1 MMHKHAQA
9 MKSRDFHFQ
18 VKAVEKDGFFSGY
31 GSVFGVVDS
40 CREIVAPGA
49 FAASLAERA
58 AKGRKLPILWQHR
71 GDQPLG
77 AYDVAR
83 EDDTGLYL
91 EGRLLVEDVTQARE
105 AHALM
110 RAGVLTGLSIGYY
123 VTGESWNEKD
133 RIRTLTAVDLQET
146 SLVTFPA
153 NDAARVE
160 SVKSRIARGD
170 ALTLPEFESFLREAG
185 FSKSQAA
192 AIAGRGYKHLM
203 ERGEPDPAPVPD
215 LLQALKGVRF

>member
-1 MMHKHAQA
+1 MNR
-9 MKSRDFHFQ
+9 KSALALKYRDFDFE

-40 CREIVAPGA
+40 YREIVAPGA
-49 FAASLAERA
+49 FAASLAARS
-58 AKGRKLPILWQHR
+58 AKGRKLPVLWQHQS
-71 GDQPLG
+71 DKPLG
-77 AYDVAR
+77 VYEVAK
-83 EDDTGLYL
+83 EDATGLYL
-91 EGRLLVEDVTQARE
+91 EGRLLVDDVVQARE

-110 RAGVLTGLSIGYY
+110 KAGAVTGLSIGYY
-123 VTGESWNEKD
+123 VQADSYDEKE
-133 RIRTLTAVDLQET
+133 RIRTLTKLQLEET

-192 AIAGRGYKHLM
+192 AIAGRGYKHLLDRS
-203 ERGEPDPAPVPD
+203 ESGPAQAPD
-215 LLQALKGVRF
+215 LLQALQGMRF

>member
-40 CREIVAPGA
+40 YREIVAPGA

-58 AKGRKLPILWQHR
+58 GKGRKLPILWQHR

>member
-40 CREIVAPGA
+40 YREIVAPGA
-49 FAASLAERA
+49 FTASLAERA

>member
-1 MMHKHAQA
+1 MKHSTSAS
-9 MKSRDFHFQ
+9 MKSRDFHFEI
-18 VKAVEKDGFFSGY
+18 KAVEKDGFFSGY
-31 GSVFGVVDS
+31 GSVFGVIDS
-40 CREIVAPGA
+40 YREIVAPGA
-49 FAASLAERA
+49 FAASLAVRT

-71 GDQPLG
+71 SDQPLG
-77 AYDVAR
+77 VYDVAR

-91 EGRLLVEDVTQARE
+91 EGHLLVEEVTQARE

-110 RAGVLTGLSIGYY
+110 KAGALTGLSIGYY

-133 RIRTLTAVDLQET
+133 RIRTLTAVDLEET

-170 ALTLPEFESFLREAG
+170 ELSVPEFETFLREAG
-185 FSKSQAA
+185 YSKSQATV
-192 AIAGRGYKHLM
+192 IAGRGYKHLM
-203 ERGEPDPAPVPD
+203 ERSESAPTSASS
-215 LLQALKGVRF
+215 LLQSLQSLHF

>member
-1 MMHKHAQA
+1 MKHKNAIA
-9 MKSRDFHFQ
+9 LKSRDFHFE
-18 VKAVEKDGFFSGY
+18 VKSVEKDGFFAGY

-40 CREIVAPGA
+40 YREIVAPGA
-49 FAASLAERA
+49 FAESLAARA

-77 AYDVAR
+77 VYEVAK
-83 EDDTGLYL
+83 EDATGLYL
-91 EGRLLVEDVTQARE
+91 EGRLLVDDVVQARE

-110 RAGVLTGLSIGYY
+110 KAGAVTGLSIGYY
-123 VTGESWNEKD
+123 VKADSYDEKE
-133 RIRTLTAVDLQET
+133 RIRTLTRLQLEET

-153 NDAARVE
+153 NDEARVE

-170 ALTLPEFESFLREAG
+170 TLTLPEFETFLREAG

-192 AIAGRGYKHLM
+192 AIAGRGYKHLLDRS
-203 ERGEPDPAPVPD
+203 ESGPAQAPD
-215 LLQALKGVRF
+215 LLQALKSLRF